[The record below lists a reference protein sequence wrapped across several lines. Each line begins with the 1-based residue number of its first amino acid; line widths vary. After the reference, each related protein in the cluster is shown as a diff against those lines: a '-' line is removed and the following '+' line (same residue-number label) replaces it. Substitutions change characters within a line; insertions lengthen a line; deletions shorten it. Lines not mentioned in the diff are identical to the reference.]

1 MDEAR
6 KQAREQKNQRLQEII
21 QEFGLDPNA
30 KWTMVE
36 FDVPSEDELEEVI
49 LPVAKVLKRES
60 HNWVRFWDS
69 SNRSF
74 YESPEVLYKDL
85 LTPDQILM
93 FNEICPTCEGGIHS
107 IESISITPWVE
118 DQLIFP

>member
-1 MDEAR
+1 MNYFKVTIVADFNDYDLVT
-6 KQAREQKNQRLQEII
+6 KISK
-21 QEFGLDPNA
+21 
-30 KWTMVE
+30 V
-36 FDVPSEDELEEVI
+36 SEDDLEEVI
-49 LPVAKVLKRES
+49 FPVAKVLKRES

-74 YESPEVLYKDL
+74 YEPPEVLYKDL

-93 FNEICPTCEGGIHS
+93 FDEICPTCEGGIHS

>member
-1 MDEAR
+1 MNYFKVTIVADFNDYDLVT
-6 KQAREQKNQRLQEII
+6 KISK
-21 QEFGLDPNA
+21 
-30 KWTMVE
+30 V
-36 FDVPSEDELEEVI
+36 SEDELEEVI

-74 YESPEVLYKDL
+74 YEPPEVLYKDL
-85 LTPDQILM
+85 LTPDQISM
-93 FNEICPTCEGGIHS
+93 FDEICPTCEGGIHS